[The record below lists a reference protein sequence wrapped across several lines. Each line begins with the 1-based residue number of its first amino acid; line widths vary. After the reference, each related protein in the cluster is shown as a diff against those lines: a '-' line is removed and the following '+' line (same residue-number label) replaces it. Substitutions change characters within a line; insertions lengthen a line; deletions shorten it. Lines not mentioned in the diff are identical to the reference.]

1 MCTGW
6 AWKGWRWTG
15 PWGRAGGAGGMS
27 ERWAV
32 ASPPRH
38 ALRHD
43 RQAASKG
50 WRGNISGRVPRPR
63 RAGERTP
70 RASSPPWRWHDRDR
84 RRWQS
89 SGGGGGQRRLP
100 SGRRLRSHRAPRA
113 APARSAKKGGGRGE
127 GGGWSAMSGATGE
140 VQKKKDTGGG
150 DGALSLPGRQW
161 GGRPHP
167 RPHPPPP
174 PLSHLAIHARRPT
187 SRCPWRGGCTRT
199 PPPPTLPPP
208 FPSPSPPYTF
218 EVPPPSPPPPSYS
231 RPIRPLT
238 VRCQVSRRSRG

>member
-167 RPHPPPP
+167 RPHPPPLPSPTWPYTHDAPHHDAPGVAGAPAHPHRQRSHP
-174 PLSHLAIHARRPT
+174 PSLPLHLPT
-187 SRCPWRGGCTRT
+187 PSRCP
-199 PPPPTLPPP
+199 LPPP
-208 FPSPSPPYTF
+208 
-218 EVPPPSPPPPSYS
+218 
-231 RPIRPLT
+231 RPPLT
-238 VRCQVSRRSRG
+238 RAQSGH